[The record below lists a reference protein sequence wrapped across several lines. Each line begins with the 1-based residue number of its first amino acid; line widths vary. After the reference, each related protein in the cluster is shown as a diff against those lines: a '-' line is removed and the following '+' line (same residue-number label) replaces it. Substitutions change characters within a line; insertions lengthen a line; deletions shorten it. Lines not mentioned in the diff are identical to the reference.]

1 MPHSRSSKKRVRQ
14 NETRRVANLVVRGAM
29 RSQEKRV
36 RELIAAGKLDEAKT
50 ELSVAYKRLDKAAKV
65 HVVHANTAANHK
77 RKLAAA
83 LAKAASAGKKKK

>member
-14 NETRRVANLVVRGAM
+14 TETRRQANLVVRGAM

-36 RELIAAGKLDEAKT
+36 KELIESGKLDEART
-50 ELSVAYKRLDKAAKV
+50 ELSIAYKRLDKAAKV

-83 LAKAASAGKKKK
+83 LAKASAKK